1 MTGDSLAPFDAEQII
16 DSLEECI
23 LLVGPGRRILRANRR
38 AVEMAGNPP
47 GGLEGLSCADVVNS
61 EACRGNCPLERVM
74 ESGKGERQ
82 FDIVRHTH
90 EGGEARICLTSHP
103 LRDSGGS
110 VVGLVETLR
119 DVGHI
124 HELLIARDELNRGIA
139 GERNRI
145 RSILDSISEGVYT
158 VDSNWKITSFNS
170 AAQAITGY
178 SENQALGREC
188 REILRSSLCSVGCPL
203 RETLTSGQPR
213 MDVQGEIQTRDGDRR
228 GTLFSTA
235 VLRDHAGQAVGGVE
249 SIRDLGLLEDLLARV
264 PARLG
269 SGVIGTSPAMLR
281 ISGLLDLVRDSDA
294 TVLFTGESGTGKSLL
309 AQELH
314 RRSKRRDRPFMK
326 VSCAALAEGLL
337 ESELFGHVRG
347 AFTGATQDRAG
358 RFEAANG
365 GTVFLDEI
373 GEIAPA
379 TQIKLLRF
387 VQDQEFERVGS
398 SRTVR
403 VDVRLVAATNRDL
416 VRLVREGAFRE
427 DLYYRLAVIPVHV
440 PPLRERRE
448 DIPALVA
455 HGLKR
460 LSGKAGGV
468 QKALAPEVMGLF
480 ARYAW
485 PGNIRELENVLEHGF
500 VCTPGSLITL
510 SALPE
515 HFLVL
520 ARNGEAGAGRGQP
533 EDGRVENLA
542 PQATILSRDGEL
554 ERVQEALRRS
564 GGRMGEAAALLGVDR
579 TTLWRRMRR
588 LGLRS

>member
-542 PQATILSRDGEL
+542 PQATILSRDREL